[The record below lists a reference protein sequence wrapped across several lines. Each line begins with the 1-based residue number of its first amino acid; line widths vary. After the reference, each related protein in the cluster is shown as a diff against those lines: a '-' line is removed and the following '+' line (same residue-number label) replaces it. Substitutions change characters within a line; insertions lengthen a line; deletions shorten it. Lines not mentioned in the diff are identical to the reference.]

1 MEENPGEGQ
10 PAGKTERQRRISVY
24 ARQAFSWACRVS
36 SVSSVCVF
44 ISVCVFWCLCAPVPG
59 CISVYDSAVI
69 SQGEEPVQVQTAYLP
84 FACIH
89 SF

>member
-1 MEENPGEGQ
+1 MRDSLLEKQKDKEEFLFMQDRPFLGRVGSAVCHQ
-10 PAGKTERQRRISVY
+10 CVSLYVY
-24 ARQAFSWACRVS
+24 
-36 SVSSVCVF
+36 
-44 ISVCVFWCLCAPVPG
+44 VFWCLCAPVPG